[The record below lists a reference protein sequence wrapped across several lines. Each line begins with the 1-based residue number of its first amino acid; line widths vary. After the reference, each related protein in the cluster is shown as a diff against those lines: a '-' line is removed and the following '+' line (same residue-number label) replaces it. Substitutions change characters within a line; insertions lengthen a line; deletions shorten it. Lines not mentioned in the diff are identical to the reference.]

1 MNNVNV
7 NVQYFGLLKNT
18 VGREE
23 EHIILA
29 KGASVEDLVN
39 LLGQK
44 YGEQFSSVILR
55 ADGSLR
61 RLSRIIIDGKN
72 IRDGDGLKT
81 MLEGDHEISLTV
93 GINAIAGG

>member
-1 MNNVNV
+1 MSNVDV
-7 NVQYFGLLKNT
+7 KVQYFGLLKNT

-23 EHIILA
+23 EQITLA
-29 KGASVEDLVN
+29 KGARVEDLVN

-61 RLSRIIIDGKN
+61 RLSRIIIDGIN

-81 MLEGDHEISLTV
+81 KLEGDHEISLTV